1 MAHILFL
8 LESAGLDYTVK
19 NITKNTEQ
27 KKRSKKMRK
36 EKYHDKII
44 QKDQN
49 WLAEVHKKR
58 EQRKQK
64 KCLNG
69 CESSNARGPL
79 STDLK
84 EKNDEKETTETKNF
98 S

>member
-27 KKRSKKMRK
+27 KKRRKKLRK

-49 WLAEVHKKR
+49 
-58 EQRKQK
+58 
-64 KCLNG
+64 
-69 CESSNARGPL
+69 
-79 STDLK
+79 
-84 EKNDEKETTETKNF
+84 
-98 S
+98 